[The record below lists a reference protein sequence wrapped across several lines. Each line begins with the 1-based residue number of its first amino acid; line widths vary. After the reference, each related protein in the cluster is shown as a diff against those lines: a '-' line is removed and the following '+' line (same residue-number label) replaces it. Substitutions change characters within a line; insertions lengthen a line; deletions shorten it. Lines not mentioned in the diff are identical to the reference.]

1 MKTAAIIT
9 IKDAAK
15 MSKRGRNKVA
25 EWLERQAHFLRNNAK
40 QLSPLFR
47 ARYIYGKVK
56 HVALLLLVATTLI
69 VPLCG
74 CPSIPERTVAAKRWD
89 TLHTVYNVPYQAY
102 TSFLRRVVH
111 GEIKPADVRRVDD
124 AWRRFSD
131 SFLITLE
138 ASSMDWNAPAPD
150 SLQRLSNDLLNL
162 IKTI

>member
-1 MKTAAIIT
+1 MKTAAIVT

-15 MSKRGRNKVA
+15 MSKRGRNAVA
-25 EWLERQAHFLRNNAK
+25 DWLERQAQFLRNNAK

-47 ARYIYGKVK
+47 ARYICVK
-56 HVALLLLVATTLI
+56 RAALLLLVATTLI

-74 CPSIPERTVAAKRWD
+74 CPSIPERTAAAKRWD